1 MDKKRLQQLAGLN
14 ENMSPTLQ
22 QIAEQV
28 YQLAESRAAD
38 LAADEMGRGFD
49 RNAIMKEADTI
60 FIEIKAHLDFKLK
73 NHKF

>member
-1 MDKKRLQQLAGLN
+1 MDKKRLKQLAGLN

-38 LAADEMGRGFD
+38 LSADEMGRGFD
-49 RNAIMKEADTI
+49 RNAIMKEADRI
-60 FIEIKAHLDFKLK
+60 FHR
-73 NHKF
+73 NQGSS